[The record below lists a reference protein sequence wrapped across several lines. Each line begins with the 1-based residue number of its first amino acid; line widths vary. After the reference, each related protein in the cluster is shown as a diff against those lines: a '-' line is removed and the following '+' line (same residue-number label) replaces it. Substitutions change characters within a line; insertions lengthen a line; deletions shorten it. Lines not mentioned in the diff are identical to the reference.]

1 MRFYSRA
8 RKPKVWFLAVFA
20 LAAAAALF
28 TFHFFGGESRAVW
41 GNAVLSAFFF
51 LSAVSLWVAFVHQ
64 LQFCPY
70 SYNTIFF
77 NGFALFILS
86 LAITHLYVTVSC
98 ILRPDSFREEQILF
112 ILLHSAK
119 NYMLLT
125 TPFLLIFSG
134 ALLISNLRLIRHE
147 GFRFVNLLGIM
158 LAFLLVAGETVIG
171 FLDYHSAV
179 SGSSPLLLNMLV
191 NLLAAF
197 YLYFECMII
206 GSAAADIIA
215 ARYLPD
221 HDKTY
226 LIVLGCGLKKD
237 GSPTH
242 LLAGRLDAALRFQEE
257 EVSRTGFRPCFVVS
271 GGQGRDEVQSEAASM
286 SAYLTSHGIAQS
298 EILREDRSVSTEEN
312 MRFSREV
319 ILKHGTDDR
328 TAFFTTNYH
337 VFRSGI
343 KAEQAGMHAEG
354 VGAPTRWWFWP
365 NAAVREFVGLLTEHK
380 GKQALIA
387 LSLVAVYALL
397 TFYAYA

>member
-8 RKPKVWFLAVFA
+8 RKPKVWFLEVFA
-20 LAAAAALF
+20 LAATAALF
-28 TFHFFGGESRAVW
+28 TLHYFGGESRAVW

-64 LQFCPY
+64 LQYCPY

-158 LAFLLVAGETVIG
+158 LAFLLVAGEAIIG
-171 FLDYHSAV
+171 FLV
-179 SGSSPLLLNMLV
+179 
-191 NLLAAF
+191 

-215 ARYLPD
+215 ARYRPD

-237 GSPTH
+237 GSPTP
-242 LLAGRLDAALRFQEE
+242 LLAGRLDAALKFREE

-319 ILKHGTDDR
+319 ILKHGKDDR